1 MKRKSEI
8 LGRVMRALASFT
20 VSYAF
25 VVIAY
30 VLISN
35 MGIFDPIDNKMALQL
50 MCICLV
56 IAVLHFILGFWGT
69 AFSPWYFLL
78 NFGVVVAVVLF
89 MGIVVFDFLVMDIAF
104 FACLAVMLVVV
115 FAGTYLIA
123 YFEDWKKVQEINEMI
138 RKKKAQSAAA
148 PKDL

>member
-1 MKRKSEI
+1 MGRIMK
-8 LGRVMRALASFT
+8 ALASFT

-30 VLISN
+30 VLISY

-50 MCICLV
+50 MCTCLM
-56 IAVLHFILGFWGT
+56 IAVIHFILGFFET
-69 AFSPWYFLL
+69 MFSPWFFLL

-89 MGIVVFDFLVMDIAF
+89 MGIVVFDFLVMDITF
-104 FACLAVMLVVV
+104 FVCLAVMLVVV

-138 RKKKAQSAAA
+138 RQNKGESETA
-148 PKDL
+148 PKNL